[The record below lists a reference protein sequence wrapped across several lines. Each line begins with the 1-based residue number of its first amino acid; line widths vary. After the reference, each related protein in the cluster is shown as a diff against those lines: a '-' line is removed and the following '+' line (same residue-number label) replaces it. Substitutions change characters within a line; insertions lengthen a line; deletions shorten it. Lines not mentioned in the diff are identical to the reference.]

1 MRAILVLLF
10 FGAWATAGHAETIDP
25 DRPTSIQDC
34 AARLPPGNVYSLTI
48 VITADTSKGPPVL
61 SARTDLDA
69 SREMDMA
76 TARAAAEFQDC
87 ANQFVA
93 G

>member
-1 MRAILVLLF
+1 MRAILPLLLV
-10 FGAWATAGHAETIDP
+10 GAWACASHAGTSDP
-25 DRPTSIQDC
+25 ERPTSIQDC

-48 VITADTSKGPPVL
+48 VVTADTSKGAPVL

-69 SREMDMA
+69 SREMDMVA
-76 TARAAAEFQDC
+76 ARAAAEFQDC

>member
-1 MRAILVLLF
+1 MRAMLAFVLL
-10 FGAWATAGHAETIDP
+10 GAWVCTSDAETTDL

-61 SARTDLDA
+61 SARTDLDT
-69 SREMDMA
+69 SSEMDMV